1 MLSLNELN
9 VVMKCLG
16 QRPTG
21 RDLYFNPIFLERQLL
36 HKVRYVSEDN
46 LHNTIEFN
54 EFLLMMSK
62 QKDEAVEK
70 NGLVE
75 AFK

>member
-1 MLSLNELN
+1 MQYKDEDGVLSLDELN
-9 VVMKCLG
+9 VVMKCFLH
-16 QRPTG
+16 
-21 RDLYFNPIFLERQLL
+21 LNPIFIEIQLL
-36 HKVRYVSEDN
+36 CMVRYVSEDK

-62 QKDEAVEK
+62 QKEQAVEK
-70 NGLVE
+70 NGLVK